1 MRGPAKGGQGSGA
14 QESCERM
21 CEEQLGLV
29 TMRHRV
35 PGFTIPS
42 FQAKQTEHGVL
53 PNRNGEVGHGG
64 GL

>member
-1 MRGPAKGGQGSGA
+1 
-14 QESCERM
+14 M
-21 CEEQLGLV
+21 CAEQLGLV

-35 PGFTIPS
+35 PGCLMVIPS
-42 FQAKQTEHGVL
+42 FQAKQTEHEV

>member
-1 MRGPAKGGQGSGA
+1 
-14 QESCERM
+14 M

-35 PGFTIPS
+35 PGFTMVIPS
-42 FQAKQTEHGVL
+42 FQAKQTEHEVL
-53 PNRNGEVGHGG
+53 PNRNGEVGHGE

>member
-1 MRGPAKGGQGSGA
+1 MQ
-14 QESCERM
+14 
-21 CEEQLGLV
+21 CEEQLGPV
-29 TMRHRV
+29 TVRHRV

-64 GL
+64 GLYEEKFRPAR